1 MRSERFWP
9 GDKVMTLVE
18 YNGIPSGTIGTIAS
32 RWMGT
37 GYAVRLQDGT
47 FRWLSSSEFSST
59 DPSRH
64 NLQVGDVG
72 VMTSDKFHHDFA
84 KVGDLFQVV
93 KVLEDVDYYQVNIN
107 KVLYWFGGFQ
117 LAPYLPRM

>member
-18 YNGIPSGTIGTIAS
+18 YNNVPSGTIGIIAS

-37 GYAVRLQDGT
+37 GYAVRLPDGT
-47 FRWLSSSEFSST
+47 FGWLSSSEFSSI

-64 NLQVGDVG
+64 TLQVGDVG
-72 VMTSDKFHHDFA
+72 VVTSDKFHHDFA
-84 KVGDLFQVV
+84 NVGDLFQVV

-107 KVLYWFGGFQ
+107 KELQWFGGFQ
-117 LAPYLPRM
+117 LAPYMPRT